1 MWFCRWKTCEV
12 LGRYQFVE
20 RSLLV
25 GDVLKPD
32 LTAAGH
38 FRHSKNLIIWTLL
51 QSLSAPYG
59 VWGASMYANE
69 IE

>member
-1 MWFCRWKTCEV
+1 M
-12 LGRYQFVE
+12 E